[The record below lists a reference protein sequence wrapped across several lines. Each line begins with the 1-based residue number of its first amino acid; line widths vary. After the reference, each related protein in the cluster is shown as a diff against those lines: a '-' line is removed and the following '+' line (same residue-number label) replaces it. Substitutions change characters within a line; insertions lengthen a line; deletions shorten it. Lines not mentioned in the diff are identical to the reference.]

1 MPIKKMFSK
10 DEELR
15 NVALA
20 DAQKEQKALEREVQK
35 LREKTAEY
43 SRDIRAGLYDHI
55 MPKDYEY

>member
-1 MPIKKMFSK
+1 MPIKKLFSK

-15 NVALA
+15 NIALA
-20 DAQKEQKALEREVQK
+20 NAQKEQKALDKEVEK